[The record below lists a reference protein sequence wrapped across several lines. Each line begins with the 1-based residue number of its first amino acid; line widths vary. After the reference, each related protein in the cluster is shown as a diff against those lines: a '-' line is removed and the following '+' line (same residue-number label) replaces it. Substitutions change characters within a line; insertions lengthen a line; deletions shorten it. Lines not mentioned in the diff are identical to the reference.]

1 MRSFLLLILCSFVGV
16 QCALAEPAA
25 AGASSETAET
35 SSRKEE
41 QSKPESVTQ
50 QEKPAGQ
57 VGAGGALPKDAK
69 DGEAKQ
75 IPPTANSQATPASN
89 GQANTQTHTA
99 ETSSPTPVT
108 KVPGAKADDAE
119 VKLRQSEFDKGAKLF
134 QTQKYAEALTHFSKA
149 AKSAAEDGEGMIMEG
164 YCFFNLKQYPKAL
177 AKYKEASE
185 KGKLISIR
193 NKAQKLAQTLDC
205 YMRGICPGNCLKP
218 SMPGWRK
225 MYVAGKPD
233 YLVWM
238 VYPYLDPAGK
248 GGSEYWSNDH
258 MGEVIEYVN
267 GRPVN
272 KGKCPICHGTGHV
285 SLPR

>member
-25 AGASSETAET
+25 AGAPSETAET
-35 SSRKEE
+35 SSGKEE

-69 DGEAKQ
+69 NDEVKQ
-75 IPPTANSQATPASN
+75 TPPAADSQATPASN
-89 GQANTQTHTA
+89 GQGITQTHAT
-99 ETSSPTPVT
+99 ETSSFN
-108 KVPGAKADDAE
+108 DAE

-149 AKSAAEDGEGMIMEG
+149 VKSAAEDGEGMIMEG